1 MESSNNITSKEKDNS
16 EAISNLIQSIQ
27 SKLNNEN
34 LSSTNENKT
43 EDISSCYNDKETSDS
58 SSSSSNFDIS
68 NIIGLL
74 GKINNNENSGF
85 NFDNLDPKLFSK
97 ISQIVVSLGK
107 KDPKKDLLISLKPF
121 LRKSRQDKI
130 GEYITILTIIKA
142 FEAFNDKGSDE
153 NE

>member
-68 NIIGLL
+68 NIISLL
-74 GKINNNENSGF
+74 GKINNNEKN
-85 NFDNLDPKLFSK
+85 
-97 ISQIVVSLGK
+97 
-107 KDPKKDLLISLKPF
+107 
-121 LRKSRQDKI
+121 RQKY
-130 GEYITILTIIKA
+130 EVK
-142 FEAFNDKGSDE
+142 
-153 NE
+153 

>member
-43 EDISSCYNDKETSDS
+43 EDISSCDNDKEINNS
-58 SSSSSNFDIS
+58 SSSNSNFDIS

-121 LRKSRQDKI
+121 LRKSRQDKR

-142 FEAFNDKGSDE
+142 FEAFNDKGSDK

>member
-1 MESSNNITSKEKDNS
+1 MERSNNITSKEKDNS

-43 EDISSCYNDKETSDS
+43 EDISSCDNEKEIDN
-58 SSSSSNFDIS
+58 SSSSNSNLDIS

>member
-43 EDISSCYNDKETSDS
+43 EDISSCDNDKKTSNS
-58 SSSSSNFDIS
+58 SSSNSNFDIS
-68 NIIGLL
+68 NIIGFL
-74 GKINNNENSGF
+74 GKINNSENSGF

>member
-43 EDISSCYNDKETSDS
+43 EDISSCDNDKETSNS
-58 SSSSSNFDIS
+58 SSSNSNFDIS
-68 NIIGLL
+68 NIISLL

-85 NFDNLDPKLFSK
+85 NFDNLDPNLFSK